1 MKETP
6 DNANAD
12 AEMNR
17 ALQLAMLQTIRLA
30 HEQSST
36 CSTLLQR
43 TADALVE
50 NNQDLAMSDILEAEP
65 LLYEAHILLNA
76 ISIVRRNANPM

>member
-1 MKETP
+1 M
-6 DNANAD
+6 DQ
-12 AEMNR
+12 
-17 ALQLAMLQTIRLA
+17 ALQLAMLQTIRIA
-30 HEQSST
+30 QKQSST
-36 CSTLLQR
+36 CATLLQR
-43 TADALVE
+43 AADALAE